1 MQTTE
6 LALDYPSSLHH
17 KATTKGRCFVAE
29 SLAHRTE
36 AASTLL
42 RHGNVGLLAQL
53 GWETFFGVAHM
64 VLLKLDLASFRSE
77 HLHRYSLAARPVGP
91 EDHSFFFDLS
101 KQEYTGRERIDAAR
115 RLFTLNAGIK
125 TCYVVQD
132 SSGNPRF
139 LQWLIPSSEN
149 EKLHKVYGD
158 WYPEIGTDEAMIEH
172 AYVLPEYR
180 GNGLLP
186 CAVAQVLE
194 IARESGARR
203 AVTCIPTWNENSLQ
217 SFKRMGFVPFV
228 RRTDRKFFGIRYRRF
243 YW

>member
-1 MQTTE
+1 VQTTE
-6 LALDYPSSLHH
+6 IALDFPAELDQKSTRKNRSIIP
-17 KATTKGRCFVAE
+17 E
-29 SLAHRTE
+29 SLAHRTA
-36 AASTLL
+36 AASLLL
-42 RHGNVGLLAQL
+42 RHGDVGLLTQL

-77 HLHRYSLAARPVGP
+77 HLCRYSLAARPVEPG
-91 EDHSFFFDLS
+91 DHPFFFDLS

-149 EKLHKVYGD
+149 TQLHQVYGD
-158 WYPEIGTDEAMIEH
+158 WYPEIGPDEAMIEH

-186 CAVAQVLE
+186 CAVAQVLK

-203 AVTCIPTWNENSLQ
+203 VVTCIPTWNENSLK